1 MTVPSDL
8 MADDALPEP
17 TPVQVPVPAA
27 VVAAPA
33 KKRHHWIVRLA
44 HWLNAIALTGMI
56 ASGLQ
61 IYGAFA
67 HFGWKDRL
75 LPVPNPFDSSRYEG
89 FPEAVRLGGWLAGG
103 LDWHFALAWPFVIT
117 GLVYAAFLVV
127 SGEWRKLIFTPQDI
141 RPATAMAAYYLRLRK
156 TPPEQGKHNA
166 LQKSA
171 YSFIIA
177 LGAIATLTG
186 FAIYKPVQ
194 LSFLT
199 ALFGGFELTRYWH
212 FVSVWLFVGFT
223 IVHVMMVLL
232 ADPASLRAIITGTY
246 RGKYGSHD

>member
-8 MADDALPEP
+8 TAGVAMPESP
-17 TPVQVPVPAA
+17 PVQAA
-27 VVAAPA
+27 RPTGV
-33 KKRHHWIVRLA
+33 KRHHWVVRVA

-75 LPVPNPFDSSRYEG
+75 LPVPNPFDSGKYAG

-117 GLVYAAFLVV
+117 GLIYGAFLVA
-127 SGEWRKLIFTPQDI
+127 SGEWRALLFTPRDVT
-141 RPATAMAAYYLRLRK
+141 PALQMAAYYLRLRK
-156 TPPEQGKHNA
+156 EPPAQGKHNA

-177 LGAIATLTG
+177 LGAIATFTG
-186 FAIYKPVQ
+186 FAIYRPVQ
-194 LSFLT
+194 LSWLT
-199 ALFGGFELTRYWH
+199 ALFGGYEITRYWH

-223 IVHVMMVLL
+223 IVHVGMVLFS
-232 ADPASLRAIITGTY
+232 DPASLRAIITGTY
-246 RGKYGSHD
+246 RGKHTSHV